1 MVLSAISSLP
11 HRPLEC
17 PQCHWQD
24 WIRTVLQEMGKL
36 GECLGCSRPSRW
48 WWSDMGV
55 VAGRRGGGCDE
66 GPHSWCATDAHYAA
80 FCSPFLNLHKC
91 FRHLHLCFFHVQ
103 KYLSLFHNF
112 IIISKNVH
120 LFFPSTRKSTY
131 TRILWEVHFI
141 NCEHP
146 SGWFNTLLTV
156 EKNRHPIVL
165 NELPL
170 KFYSSMYLLPQNVW
184 SLSSHAWPAK
194 RRFWWKRW
202 VTAHITPFA
211 PAKPRFHYALSA
223 LAMVMSTKV

>member
-24 WIRTVLQEMGKL
+24 WIRTVLQETSRL

-91 FRHLHLCFFHVQ
+91 FLHLHSSFLHISIYLYFTQIFVLIIHLVCFPHRHKSLVKSSHIQ
-103 KYLSLFHNF
+103 WNCQIKSKY
-112 IIISKNVH
+112 
-120 LFFPSTRKSTY
+120 
-131 TRILWEVHFI
+131 ILQM
-141 NCEHP
+141 
-146 SGWFNTLLTV
+146 
-156 EKNRHPIVL
+156 IVL
-165 NELPL
+165 SKIPA
-170 KFYSSMYLLPQNVW
+170 LPQCAC
-184 SLSSHAWPAK
+184 SLPVFLNISLEVVNLVLEIFKSSLPVF
-194 RRFWWKRW
+194 R
-202 VTAHITPFA
+202 TS
-211 PAKPRFHYALSA
+211 L
-223 LAMVMSTKV
+223 